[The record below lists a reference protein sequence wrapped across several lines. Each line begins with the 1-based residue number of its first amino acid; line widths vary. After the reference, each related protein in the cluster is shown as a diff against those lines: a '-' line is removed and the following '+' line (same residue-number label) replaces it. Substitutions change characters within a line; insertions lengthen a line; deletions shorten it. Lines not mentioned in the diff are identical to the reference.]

1 MEHPEISKGPFQ
13 IHLPL
18 HGSFARHFA
27 PALERIAEHLLAFPG
42 LNTVYNNID
51 KNDDFFEGALKT
63 MKVSVDIHDED
74 LARIPA
80 EGPVVV
86 TANHPFGGLEGVILE
101 ALLRRV
107 RPEAKLMANYMLEMI
122 PEMRPV
128 QFSVDP
134 FGTEAST
141 KKNIGALKETM
152 RFVKNGGCLGI
163 FPAGEVSSFD
173 FDKMAVTDPEWSTTV
188 GRLIRKTKAD
198 ALPLY
203 FQGSNSLAFQIFG
216 LLHPRIR
223 TALLPRELLN
233 KQNRTISVRVGSLIP
248 AKRIEEFEDDE
259 QLTRYLRVRTY
270 LLKDLPP
277 GKNAEPFS
285 LPRQKPVAK
294 GKSQAEIEREYAEL
308 RKRALLVNSA
318 EYEVVYGKGRDIP
331 VMLHEIGR
339 LREINFREVGEGSGE
354 ELDLDRF
361 DEHYEH
367 LILWHKEDKSI
378 AGAYR
383 LGRTDHIRDMYGTA
397 GLYTATLF
405 KFKKS
410 FFEEINPAVEL
421 GRAFV
426 DIKYR
431 KNYSSLMLLWKG
443 IAKYLCHHKRY
454 KTLFGPVS
462 ISNAYSPLSRR
473 LMMGFLEAHHR
484 DMDHSFQH
492 KVKPKTPPKVK
503 MKSPGGVN
511 FRDIGEVF
519 RDVDDIAGAISEI
532 ETDGKGVPVLIR
544 QYLKLGGVVLKFNL
558 DRDFGDA
565 IDGLMLVDLT
575 KTPQSVLVRYMG
587 KKEAQEFLDVH
598 AKQ

>member
-1 MEHPEISKGPFQ
+1 MEHPETTQDPFQ
-13 IHLPL
+13 IHLPVQ
-18 HGSFARHFA
+18 GPIPWRFV
-27 PALERIAEHLLAFPG
+27 PALENFLERLLGFPG
-42 LNTVYNNID
+42 LNAVYNQIHQH
-51 KNDDFFEGALKT
+51 DDFFEGALKVMNVT
-63 MKVSVDIHDED
+63 VDIDDED
-74 LARIPA
+74 LARIPR

-86 TANHPFGGLEGVILE
+86 TANHPFGGLEGVIL
-101 ALLRRV
+101 AAVLRRV
-107 RPEAKLMANYMLEMI
+107 RPDAMLMANYMLEMI

-141 KKNIGALKETM
+141 KKNIGALKDTM
-152 RFVKNGGCLGI
+152 RFLKNGGCLGV
-163 FPAGEVSSFD
+163 FPAGEVSSFHMA
-173 FDKMAVTDPEWSTTV
+173 KMAVTDPEWSNSV
-188 GRLIRKTKAD
+188 SRIIRKTKAD

-203 FQGSNSLAFQIFG
+203 FQGSNSLIFQILG
-216 LLHPRIR
+216 LIHPRVR

-233 KQNRTISVRVGSLIP
+233 KQNRSISVRVGSPIS
-248 AKRIEEFEDDE
+248 AKRIEEFENDE

-277 GKNAEPFS
+277 GKTGDPFQI
-285 LPRQKPVAK
+285 PRQKPVAK
-294 GKSQAEIEREYAEL
+294 RKDQTEIEKEFEGLREKAQ
-308 RKRALLVNSA
+308 LVDSA
-318 EYEVVYGKGRDIP
+318 EYEVAYAKGRDIP
-331 VMLHEIGR
+331 VLLHEIGR

-354 ELDLDRF
+354 EVDLDRF

-367 LILWHKEDKSI
+367 LILWHKEDKAV

-383 LGRTDHIRDMYGTA
+383 LGRTDHIRNMYGTA

-443 IAKYLCHHKRY
+443 IAKYLCKHKRY

-484 DMDHSFQH
+484 DVDHAFQR

-503 MKSPGGVN
+503 MKSPGGVK

-587 KKEAQEFLDVH
+587 KKEAAEFLALH
-598 AKQ
+598 AK